1 MKIRKVSRLACALLG
16 AVAINSSVVADN
28 FEQTRLLPLEGGRNF
43 RDLGGY
49 PAAEGQQ
56 VKWGKLYRSGTLY
69 ALTDAD
75 FALLDER
82 DIAVIADLR
91 SNEERAGEPTM
102 WRVDEPEILSWAYAQ
117 GDMLGGMRELFSKEG
132 LTAAD
137 VEQVM
142 IKLYREIPDQQASH
156 YAAIFDELA
165 GNHLP
170 LVVHCS
176 AGKDR
181 TGVGIGLILTA
192 LGVPRDVIL
201 EDYAMSEKYQEIPA
215 LEGKDYQF
223 EEGDPQAALARLPK
237 ELVAPLLGSNP
248 AYLAS
253 AFAAMEDK
261 HGSVMNYIREE
272 LQVSDEE
279 LALLRE
285 NLLEPVLE

>member
-1 MKIRKVSRLACALLG
+1 MK
-16 AVAINSSVVADN
+16 
-28 FEQTRLLPLEGGRNF
+28 TRLPYGLLALGLASSMSFAASTTADPQRLIELEGGRNF
-43 RDLGGY
+43 RDVGGY
-49 PAAEGQQ
+49 PAADGQQ
-56 VKWGKLYRSGTLY
+56 VKWGKIYRSGTLY
-69 ALTDAD
+69 ALTDSD
-75 FALLDER
+75 FELLDQR

-102 WRVDEPEILSWAYAQ
+102 WRVDDPEILTWGYSQ
-117 GDMLGGMRELFSKEG
+117 GDMLGGMRALLTKEG

-142 IKLYREIPDQQASH
+142 IAAYREMPDQQASH

-165 GNHLP
+165 GNHVP

-181 TGVGIGLILTA
+181 TGIGIGLILTA

-201 EDYAMSEKYQEIPA
+201 EDYALSEKYQAIPA
-215 LEGKDYQF
+215 LKGKDYQF
-223 EEGDPQAALARLPK
+223 EEGDPHAAMAAMPK
-237 ELVAPLLGSNP
+237 ELMMPLLGSNP

-253 AFAAMEDK
+253 AFAAMEEK

-279 LALLRE
+279 LAQLRV
-285 NLLEPVLE
+285 NLLEPAEK

>member
-1 MKIRKVSRLACALLG
+1 MK
-16 AVAINSSVVADN
+16 
-28 FEQTRLLPLEGGRNF
+28 TRLSAGLLALSLVGSMSLVASAAEDPQRLIELEGGRNF
-43 RDLGGY
+43 RDVGGY
-49 PAAEGQQ
+49 PTGDGQQ
-56 VKWGKLYRSGTLY
+56 VKWGKIYRSGTLY

-75 FALLDER
+75 FALLDQR

-102 WRVDEPEILSWAYAQ
+102 WRVDDPAILSWGYSQ

-132 LTAAD
+132 LSAAD

-142 IKLYREIPDQQASH
+142 ITLYREIPDQQASH

-215 LEGKDYQF
+215 LEGRDYQF

-253 AFAAMEDK
+253 AFSAMEDK

-279 LALLRE
+279 LVLLRE
-285 NLLEPVLE
+285 NLLEPVSE